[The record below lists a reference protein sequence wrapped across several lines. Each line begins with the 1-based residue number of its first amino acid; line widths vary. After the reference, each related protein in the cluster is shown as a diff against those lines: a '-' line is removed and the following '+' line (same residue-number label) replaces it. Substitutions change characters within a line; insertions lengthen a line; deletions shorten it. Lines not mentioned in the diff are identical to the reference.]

1 MRYPAFAFFTL
12 LLFRAAPALSG
23 QQKQPLPSFDYKEAR
38 KHEIEPHRR
47 TLRLPGVPPGVSQF
61 RLTLTVSPFGDVVS
75 VSASAPP
82 ETLKYWAEARSEVLD
97 WKFTPFTRG
106 GKPTAA
112 EVEEYF
118 SLLPAERLPARHVAP
133 PAIRPN
139 SEVFIT
145 VERSRCFGS
154 RPAYTVQVSTE
165 GIKFEGRA
173 FVVASGSHTESVD
186 SNDVR

>member
-23 QQKQPLPSFDYKEAR
+23 QQKQPLPSFDYEEAR

-47 TLRLPGVPPGVSQF
+47 TLRLAGVPPGVSQF
-61 RLTLTVSPFGDVVS
+61 RLTLTVSRFGDVVS

-97 WKFTPFTRG
+97 WKFTPFTRD

-118 SLLPAERLPARHVAP
+118 SLLPAERLPTRHV
-133 PAIRPN
+133 
-139 SEVFIT
+139 
-145 VERSRCFGS
+145 RSAGHSPEFGS
-154 RPAYTVQVSTE
+154 LHHSRAIAVFWKLSRLHGPGQH
-165 GIKFEGRA
+165 GR
-173 FVVASGSHTESVD
+173 H
-186 SNDVR
+186 